1 MNSEY
6 PNRSRARSGGHSSE
20 PFTILVVCQAN
31 RCRSP
36 LMEFLLR
43 RQAELRNLDWQVS
56 SAGIEAVPGGPPH
69 PFSVEILAERGIET
83 NGWLSRPVHQEAL
96 DHARL
101 ILTATEEQRE
111 AVERLDPRTI
121 NRTFPLMQ
129 FAFLARSLRP
139 PRMVAAA
146 ELGDWLLSEGY
157 WRRKKLSHFPMT
169 ERDLDDPI
177 GRPVN
182 RFRQCAQLIDRAYAD
197 ILAPG
202 PPARRA

>member
-1 MNSEY
+1 
-6 PNRSRARSGGHSSE
+6 
-20 PFTILVVCQAN
+20 
-31 RCRSP
+31 
-36 LMEFLLR
+36 MEFLLR

-56 SAGIEAVPGGPPH
+56 SAGIEAAPGVPPH
-69 PFSVEILAERGIET
+69 PHSVEILAERGIDT
-83 NGWLSRPVHQEAL
+83 SGWLSRPVQQEAL
-96 DHARL
+96 DRAQL
-101 ILTATEEQRE
+101 VLTATEEQRE
-111 AVERLDPRTI
+111 VVERMDPRTI

-146 ELGDWLLSEGY
+146 ELGEWLLSESY
-157 WRRKKLSHFPMT
+157 WRRKRLNHFPMT
-169 ERDLDDPI
+169 MRDLEDPI

-202 PPARRA
+202 PPSRRV

>member
-1 MNSEY
+1 MPFEY
-6 PNRSRARSGGHSSE
+6 PTRSRARSGGHSVE

-43 RQAELRNLDWQVS
+43 RQAELRNLDWRVS
-56 SAGIEAVPGGPPH
+56 SAGIEAAPGVPPH
-69 PFSVEILAERGIET
+69 PYSVEILAERGIET
-83 NGWLSRPVHQEAL
+83 NGWLSHPVQQEAL
-96 DHARL
+96 DGARL
-101 ILTATEEQRE
+101 ILTATEKQRE
-111 AVERLDPRTI
+111 AVEQLDPRTI
-121 NRTFPLMQ
+121 NRTFPLLQ

-139 PRMVAAA
+139 PRMVTAA
-146 ELGDWLLSEGY
+146 ELGEWLLNEGY
-157 WRRKKLSHFPMT
+157 WRRKRLSHFPMT

-182 RFRQCAQLIDRAYAD
+182 RFRLCAQLIDRAYAD

-202 PPARRA
+202 PPARRV